1 MALTKGTVGREGTV
15 PHDCPTQGI
24 PVPRR
29 GTGTCGVKQYT
40 GPDHKSSLP
49 QLEGV
54 VLLQRKECRDAVVG
68 LTSVVFKID

>member
-1 MALTKGTVGREGTV
+1 MALTEGTVGREGTV

-24 PVPRR
+24 SLPTRE
-29 GTGTCGVKQYT
+29 TGTCGVEQCT

-54 VLLQRKECRDAVVG
+54 VLLQRKECRDAVVC
-68 LTSVVFKID
+68 LTSLVFKID